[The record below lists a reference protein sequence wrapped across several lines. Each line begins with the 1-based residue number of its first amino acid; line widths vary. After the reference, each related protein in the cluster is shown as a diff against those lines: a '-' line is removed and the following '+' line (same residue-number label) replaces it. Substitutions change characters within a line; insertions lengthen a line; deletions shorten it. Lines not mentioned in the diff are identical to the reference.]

1 MSRVG
6 APSFLEISRESWVVL
21 PRPQPAMVG
30 PTAGL
35 NEVALASKAP
45 RCAPSFLFARL
56 RRRCFRPARRGCAS
70 RFRLRP
76 ALTPISERALAHQEV
91 ISLSASHFDLG
102 DPRCRAR

>member
-45 RCAPSFLFARL
+45 RCAPSSCSLASGAGASDRLAEAAQVVFACGR
-56 RRRCFRPARRGCAS
+56 
-70 RFRLRP
+70 
-76 ALTPISERALAHQEV
+76 H
-91 ISLSASHFDLG
+91 
-102 DPRCRAR
+102 